1 MTPRVV
7 TSWLNACQHKWKQV
21 LLFVD
26 AYIVLLVVFVTLR
39 PCNWWPFNICFCD
52 QTLVPSFLD
61 IIVHWHTPIDTLT
74 VTVYWK
80 IECSRAYFHLDGNLK
95 VILLELEVPQIHLS
109 LRSQFN
115 ICKRLPDKGHFEAP
129 HSKVLY
135 AIVTLPIS
143 QSLIHGA
150 PSCRGPLSPA
160 ASGRLTRAL
169 LSLNQLIASPT
180 VELRSIGPDQKW
192 KKFASKIL
200 QLVEVCFDMIIQ
212 QIKFL

>member
-1 MTPRVV
+1 M
-7 TSWLNACQHKWKQV
+7 
-21 LLFVD
+21 
-26 AYIVLLVVFVTLR
+26 
-39 PCNWWPFNICFCD
+39 
-52 QTLVPSFLD
+52 
-61 IIVHWHTPIDTLT
+61 PIGAVT
-74 VTVYWK
+74 VTVSWK

-109 LRSQFN
+109 LRSQFS
-115 ICKRLPDKGHFEAP
+115 ICERLPDKRHFGTP

-143 QSLIHGA
+143 LSLVHGV

-180 VELRSIGPDQKW
+180 VELRSIGHD
-192 KKFASKIL
+192 KKSKKICL
-200 QLVEVCFDMIIQ
+200 KNSAACWGLLWYDHQTD
-212 QIKFL
+212 